1 MPFCPNLSNPEV
13 KKEFDNLIKEH
24 GENKAYYLWDR
35 YKGKVPANVA
45 DAKSD
50 VDKWFTDRFG
60 ENTVFIKNSL
70 KNIYGDSVFGYV
82 AAGAAYLDSS
92 APLSTK
98 YHEGFHLLF
107 RTALTDQQRQEL
119 YKDAIKQFGEPSIEA
134 IDELAT
140 LYPNASLE
148 DIQDI
153 ALEEMMAEEFRD
165 YAMSQEMPKGLT
177 AKIKKFF
184 KDLLAYI
191 KALAGKPLTMNIAFR
206 VLESNK
212 IPNSFVRNAESFSDS
227 RVYMIKEF
235 AQNREVHKELLAVGA
250 KHVIDIYDETIKNA
264 TITNKERYLRSVKI
278 VQDLLGDPLIKQNSP
293 IQSMYLKLSLSYSNG
308 KELSDGDFFE
318 YKRLYDNNLAQD
330 TEETRQALDEF
341 TEAKDIDSFPPVM
354 NADNQLISSKFDMAD
369 TSDAEMDRV
378 EELSRNFRRV
388 YNYWYDQELPSGR
401 IQKGFRTELLNSL
414 QNYGVSVREEQDF
427 ERTYTKSRLQESHV
441 EKLSGQQRV
450 LLSRIPIQNTSRTFT
465 GLQTYIP
472 ATEVY
477 KAVLE
482 AAADKENF
490 VEMLN
495 SLEARAKVT
504 PHLSLVYDFV
514 NNLSA
519 QEQAM
524 FFDAFNLSANEFA
537 TIELIPSEDGGRVV
551 KVFSPNV
558 GGVLKQYEI
567 LWKRRS
573 TAGGGILQKRVNT
586 KGDVVGFTP
595 NPSRIEEVRDL
606 MAKVGIDK
614 NGTTSIT
621 SFSPAQQADFARLLM
636 ASGFEIAESEQEAID
651 RVQKVYAGE
660 AGENV
665 PSINYIIQNTQ
676 FGQVL
681 KQFTRESTG
690 PVLIGKNPFED
701 ESSTMKV
708 LINAFVAPF
717 EVSKALSF
725 VNLANK
731 SIYPINLKS
740 RINDEKIRVKN
751 GKLRQTLEGTLQHD
765 AAGKK
770 SLLLKL
776 LSHERVINGE
786 RRNPFIEDHHFV
798 DNDGMKIPEEIFE
811 LEDLGN
817 NEVYAIKLS
826 QWINKKD
833 YGIIILDTQGDRK
846 RMTGGMFPKLK
857 KDNDYGIDLS
867 TPEKVKE
874 LFKDEL
880 LLDLN
885 RMVVAYNQIKEAQK
899 SKDFSKLIPGYHYRE
914 TGGKKVFSAG
924 GWVKFNT
931 LNTSLQFV
939 NNTFKVDDNIPLST
953 LVSDVSKAEKGIS
966 KKLDGVLNSFAE
978 KAYANLE
985 LYKQE
990 ILDDFGGT
998 TGFDGFVKDNLDTSK
1013 AINSLELLEEFVLYD
1028 TIGRMMYRQMFRDG
1042 VNFTKDGFD
1051 YVKRSQLISTPGYKG
1066 VLKGDLSAD
1075 PDYGLPRTYN
1085 ATTIKD
1091 IIVSLDD
1098 SQLEEFKK
1106 KIMEVTDG
1114 KGNLMYS
1121 EEAADRIVNTYKG
1134 MESTDGQSF
1143 ITVEHWYNLMQWRG
1157 KTTEEVDAAYKTYK
1171 ETGVWPSSVRFTAMK
1186 PSYDGRNIRD
1196 GLAVNYSDKT
1206 SYVVLTRE
1214 VAKGMPALLNLID
1227 RMEVKGQYEGSGLEK
1242 IDVVQVES
1250 AQKLALV
1257 PSIEVDL
1264 TGQQDLSIM
1273 SVAAMD
1279 SQYLRFP
1286 EDTPMKKDKEEVLLG
1301 RQQKVNMLTN
1311 LSNDQTFYYN
1321 PGLENETAVDG
1332 LTMKRIFHKAIKTK
1346 LEQNLE
1352 AIYRDIGYDL
1362 VLQAAELG
1370 NAEIVEARIND
1381 MIPKI
1386 RETLIDM
1393 SDKDFNQAMEDALS
1407 INPATGKPT
1416 LPLGYASIQGK
1427 FDQVLFSIFKNKAY
1441 KQKVKGLQMVQ
1452 FADFGPKRIDET
1464 LDDSLKFLNI
1474 DGDRVAHAEVDLRAD
1489 FLRHAGVSQK
1499 IIDEAIRTGDTSN
1512 INEEIKRV
1520 IAYRIPQQGKSSSII
1535 LKIRNILPE
1544 SHDGV
1549 ARVPSG
1555 ITNMM
1560 GSDFD
1565 IDKMFFLFPEI
1576 ATAEYEDGDSVSYK
1590 VQVPYDLLKADPNNV
1605 ASLDEPVLNNIL
1617 FDTFEAIL
1625 SSTAHVHEVFTP
1637 IDGTDLKVARD
1648 NSIFATKN
1656 LDIFSPQ
1663 ASVKSF
1669 LDNMLSHKLRGAY
1682 ANAVLGRNVVM
1693 GALNDPKSLFHT
1705 AFDLDDV
1712 MVFTDTDSNGEK
1724 ITVES
1729 PTLQTTSLFPDV
1741 LGAYRPTDY
1750 FMSLHLGAA
1759 VDSVKDPLQEAI
1771 NDNGNTAKYFV
1782 YGYSKGLSPRQMVAL
1797 TNHPVFR
1804 AVTNGELS
1812 IDSLGMELLEEAN
1825 MMLQNPQDFPGINI
1839 RLMSDAEFASKASRE
1854 IDFDLLRSEHG
1865 TPVDELDYERM
1876 VAMYYLLRYMNTVSS
1891 DLANL
1896 YRLATPFTIDDSG
1909 TTAQNLASYDEAM
1922 YAMDKESS
1930 GGVYGNKEII
1940 TPILRGN
1947 AYESARAYHEAIAK
1961 NLDVATKAGFI
1972 ANQKALSTFRQTL
1985 AGLSNGDSLNV
1996 DLQELVLRTTRLFL
2010 ATRPG
2015 SALYDKGYT
2024 DEVLVKNLLLRK
2036 KDNIHDEYDTVRAIL
2051 ARKGISNAF
2060 VESLKKEEK
2069 NLTSKKILY
2078 YMEFNN
2084 TIRRDNSDESA
2095 IMAGWEAM
2103 YFNTADVF
2111 TEAEGAIMKRF
2122 AEHMITNTIF
2132 TTGMNPGPKS
2142 VAALIPPLMLED
2154 IGVAEDYYQGT
2165 RDLDN
2170 YPTYLVNGM
2179 LGPLIET
2186 YGHERYKGKSLARSV
2201 SAKQVGI
2208 KSKFFPTEHVKE
2220 LAEKDIK
2227 YFGRY
2232 ILVRK
2237 GNNTKLYTVERGDV
2251 GPNSRKGL
2259 RTRMIKLV
2267 AANRLGVPG
2276 AFYEMNVRSADG
2288 TLKTNSLLS
2297 NETSVKL
2304 DNQIIS
2310 HAQEKYD
2317 EYKKIEAENEG
2328 FDESDFS
2335 AADFNVGTG
2344 NSVFGEPAS
2353 STPETGPTETAEKG
2367 GSPDVSSSIA
2377 EVSVVDRYSVQSV
2390 QNDPNRIYVFGDNL
2404 NATGK
2409 GGQAVIRDLENAFG
2423 IVTKAKPSTGKDAYF
2438 YDTKLEAN
2446 KAAIDN
2452 DILAI
2457 KQDGRPVV
2465 FPKDGL
2471 GTGLAKLEEKAPK
2484 TFAYLNQRLLEEFR
2498 FDNLTG
2504 QVIFKSEFDVNDD
2517 PNAPTSDSIFSK
2529 TIDLLGMQ
2537 RDMPKTLT
2545 EKINRLSKAFT
2556 AAGVDVSIVLDT
2568 LPPGV
2573 KGMVDNGIVI
2583 LDPNQVTE
2591 DTAYHELGHILVDM
2605 LPQDEVDAYIR
2616 EAINANPELAEMVT
2630 ANYPELSGRE
2640 LGKEILV
2647 TAIGIEGAKIE
2658 RKNPTRLQR
2667 LINRILR
2674 AIGKLFG
2681 IKPNAAAVLAERM
2694 FAGDIRMYSLDG
2706 KYDAMKKLSKEMQQ
2720 EADTVFQDAYEH
2732 LERRLRD
2739 LRFKQETEG
2748 TEYEKARI
2756 IEIQNTLK
2764 RMNENKE
2771 NLDAFLEFS
2780 MHVGDQVRI
2789 VERAL
2794 EDIETARNKPIDKEE
2809 ALYLLRK
2816 ADHVREQLETLYNT
2830 NRSNSVTDQ
2839 ITGALTGSLNKFDPN
2854 DEGSAR
2860 QILVHL
2866 QENLLKMRDFERR
2879 YLDNVIPL
2887 VADVYN
2893 EYESS
2898 ELDARIQNTVDA
2910 IIRNRDTTINP
2921 GEENTPKIKELLSR
2935 KGKMEAEG
2943 QLAEWEDMMI
2953 DAKVEAL
2960 KNKKSGRE
2968 NIINELKSAYRDK
2981 SLFSLYLD
2989 PIVYSN
2995 QTNLQLFAI
3004 TLKDGDRKAN
3014 QKSLADIRKSEQV
3027 YNDLKAYKG
3036 TDFNKE
3042 TFFDEFLEVREV
3054 YKDGKPVKVLSL
3066 VQPFTVDYSTKKT
3079 QMYKDLI
3086 KKYNRPVNG
3095 TPEEFEAWVK
3105 SPDAKAYKK
3114 EKAQWFKANSVQV
3127 PDAATKY
3134 AALKENYAD
3143 KNSLLA
3149 QMIADANFAAAAV
3162 LEAEVKELRI
3172 KLGAM
3177 YDENTN
3183 TYMGDLA
3190 MPNSTYANPKY
3201 QEIMA
3206 VPQLANFHNFVLNQ
3220 YKEYQKIYG
3229 ASNPQQMHAWDD
3241 FSYIAPTVRRSD
3253 LEAVQRTTLKG
3264 AYGEFIDNLKRSD
3277 TDQEMYGAAFDQDDN
3292 PVKYLP
3298 RYFTNIVDE
3307 KYVTKDI
3314 LSSILTFGH
3323 KAYQYEE
3330 KAKLTGLV
3338 NAMLNVYERREV
3350 IRVDDSGRSLLSRE
3364 ASRVKEAFA
3373 EKYLGDIVARKSG
3386 DKSNTYNHL
3395 SQFIDVAFYGILK
3408 RPLDSKIFGMDPNK
3422 VAVTLNSLAAMGSL
3436 SFNTLQIGNQFILDN
3451 ITQRQEAM
3459 AGEYFNNK
3467 DLRWARLTYA
3477 SVGGGVRDLG
3487 AFAAK
3492 TKLGKAAMHFDALV
3506 DINDNLGN
3514 KLTSNKVLK
3523 AMSQGTLFALQGS
3536 IEFQT
3541 ATTRMLAAM
3550 KATEGKFK
3558 DSAGNV
3564 IMNESGK
3571 EANLWDLM
3579 IETEKGVELDP
3590 RVDLKQS
3597 EYNEA
3602 KFIAKLHGLS
3612 KRTNQIKGNAD
3623 APTIARG
3630 PLGTLLMLFKNYFIP
3645 GFRKRFG
3652 HGNAYHVDHELDGV
3666 TRGYYYSY
3674 LSFLKLLRTG
3684 MKNGTKFGEIYAGM
3698 SDVDKANIRRF
3709 HTEAAIILSSMAI
3722 YQFLAAIL
3730 EDDDDDENYMVAYL
3744 AYQARRLQTEML
3756 AYAPGVGFGET
3767 IRLFKSPIATAN
3779 RAAKT
3784 WDFITHI
3791 TNTEI
3796 PYTVVNTLGTP
3807 SEQLTKDAIYQRD
3820 SYWG

>member
-82 AAGAAYLDSS
+82 AAGAAYLDSG

-153 ALEEMMAEEFRD
+153 ALEELMAEEFRD

-264 TITNKERYLRSVKI
+264 TVTNRERYLRSVKI
-278 VQDLLGDPLIKQNSP
+278 VQDLLGDPLTKQNSP
-293 IQSMYLKLSLSYSNG
+293 IQSMYLKLSVSYSNG
-308 KELSDGDFFE
+308 KELSDADFFE
-318 YKRLYDNNLAQD
+318 YKRLYDNNLARD

-369 TSDAEMDRV
+369 TSDAELDRV

-414 QNYGVSVREEQDF
+414 QNYGVAVREEQDF
-427 ERTYTKSRLQESHV
+427 ERTYTKSRMQESHV

-482 AAADKENF
+482 AAADKESF

-537 TIELIPSEDGGRVV
+537 TVEVVQSEEGGRVV

-595 NPSRIEEVRDL
+595 NPSRVEEVRDL

-786 RRNPFIEDHHFV
+786 RRNPFVEDHHFV
-798 DNDGMKIPEEIFE
+798 DNDGLKIPEEIFE
-811 LEDLGN
+811 LEDLGLK
-817 NEVYAIKLS
+817 EVYAIKLS

-833 YGIIILDTQGDRK
+833 YGVIIMDTQGDRK

-914 TGGKKVFSAG
+914 KDGKKIFSAG

-953 LVSDVSKAEKGIS
+953 LVSDVSKAEQGIS

-990 ILDDFGGT
+990 ILDNFGGT
-998 TGFDGFVKDNLDTSK
+998 KGFDGFVKSTLDTSK
-1013 AINSLELLEEFVLYD
+1013 ATNSLELLEEFVLYD

-1051 YVKRSQLISTPGYKG
+1051 YVKRSQLITTPGHKG

-1091 IIVSLDD
+1091 IKVSLDD
-1098 SQLEEFKK
+1098 DQLNDFKK
-1106 KIMEVTDG
+1106 KIMEVTDA

-1134 MESTDGQSF
+1134 IESTDGQSF
-1143 ITVEHWYNLMQWRG
+1143 ITVEHWYNLMQSRG
-1157 KTTEEVDAAYKTYK
+1157 KTTEEIDDAYNTYK
-1171 ETGVWPSSVRFTAMK
+1171 KTGVWPSNVRFTAMK

-1214 VAKGMPALLNLID
+1214 MAKGMPALLNLID
-1227 RMEVKGQYEGSGLEK
+1227 RMEVKGQYEGAGLEK

-1321 PGLENETAVDG
+1321 PGLDNETAVDG

-1346 LEQNLE
+1346 LEQNLA

-1362 VLQAAELG
+1362 VLEAAELG
-1370 NAEIVEARIND
+1370 DAEVVEARIND

-1512 INEEIKRV
+1512 INEALKRV

-1590 VQVPYDLLKADPNNV
+1590 VEVPYDLLKADPNNV
-1605 ASLDEPVLNNIL
+1605 ASLSEPVLNNIL

-1648 NSIFATKN
+1648 NSIFATKD
-1656 LDIFSPQ
+1656 LDIFSPH
-1663 ASVKSF
+1663 AAVKSF

-1712 MVFTDTDSNGEK
+1712 MVFTDTDRNGEQ

-1729 PTLQTTSLFPDV
+1729 PTLQTFSLFPDV

-1750 FMSLHLGAA
+1750 FMSLHLGSA

-1771 NDNGNTAKYFV
+1771 NDNGDTAKYFV

-1804 AVTNGELS
+1804 AITDGELS
-1812 IDSLGMELLEEAN
+1812 LGGLEIQLLEEAN
-1825 MMLQNPQDFPGINI
+1825 MMLKSPEDFPGVNI
-1839 RLMSDAEFASKASRE
+1839 RLMSDAEFASKAARE

-1865 TPVDELDYERM
+1865 TPVEELDYERR

-1985 AGLSNGDSLNV
+1985 AGLSNGDPLNA

-2015 SALYDKGYT
+2015 SPLYDKGYT

-2069 NLTSKKILY
+2069 ALTSKKNLY

-2111 TEAEGAIMKRF
+2111 TEAESAIMKRF

-2142 VAALIPPLMLED
+2142 IAALIPPLMLED

-2179 LGPLIET
+2179 LGPLMET
-2186 YGHERYKGKSLARSV
+2186 YGHERYKGKSLARVV
-2201 SAKQVGI
+2201 SAKTVGI
-2208 KSKFFPTEHVKE
+2208 KSKIFPKEHVKE

-2237 GNNTKLYTVERGDV
+2237 EKGTKLYTVERGDV

-2276 AFYEMNVRSADG
+2276 VFYEMNVRSADG

-2297 NETSVKL
+2297 NEKSVKL

-2328 FDESDFS
+2328 FDESNAS

-2344 NSVFGEPAS
+2344 ESVFGESAS
-2353 STPETGPTETAEKG
+2353 STPETGPVETAPEEG
-2367 GSPDVSSSIA
+2367 EAGSNQMTQDT
-2377 EVSVVDRYSVQSV
+2377 
-2390 QNDPNRIYVFGDNL
+2390 
-2404 NATGK
+2404 NA
-2409 GGQAVIRDLENAFG
+2409 
-2423 IVTKAKPSTGKDAYF
+2423 S
-2438 YDTKLEAN
+2438 
-2446 KAAIDN
+2446 
-2452 DILAI
+2452 
-2457 KQDGRPVV
+2457 
-2465 FPKDGL
+2465 
-2471 GTGLAKLEEKAPK
+2471 
-2484 TFAYLNQRLLEEFR
+2484 
-2498 FDNLTG
+2498 
-2504 QVIFKSEFDVNDD
+2504 
-2517 PNAPTSDSIFSK
+2517 TSDSVFSK

-2839 ITGALTGSLNKFDPN
+2839 ITGALTGSLSKFDPN
-2854 DEGSAR
+2854 DEGPAR
-2860 QILVHL
+2860 QILVDL

-2887 VADVYN
+2887 VADVYS

-3105 SPDAKAYKK
+3105 SPDAKAYKR
-3114 EKAQWFKANSVQV
+3114 EKAQWFKANSVPV
-3127 PDAATKY
+3127 PDAAAKY

-3143 KNSLLA
+3143 KNSMLA

-3253 LEAVQRTTLKG
+3253 LEAIQRTNLKG
-3264 AYGEFIDNLKRSD
+3264 AYGEFIDALKRSD

-3307 KYVTKDI
+3307 KYVTRDI

-3350 IRVDDSGRSLLSRE
+3350 VRVDDSGRSLLSRE

-3373 EKYLGDIVARKSG
+3373 EKYLGDIVAKKSG
-3386 DKSNTYNHL
+3386 DKSNTYDHL

-3467 DLRWARLTYA
+3467 DLRWARLKYA

-3487 AFAAK
+3487 AFAPK
-3492 TKLGKAAMHFDALV
+3492 TKLGKLAMHFDALV

-3564 IMNESGK
+3564 IMNESGE

-3722 YQFLAAIL
+3722 YQFLAGIL

-3796 PYTVVNTLGTP
+3796 PYTIMNTFGTP

-3820 SYWG
+3820 SYWGEKGERKSLGKLKRILPIFYGFSTLDKKSIEDKIRFFD